1 MTDKASPPK
10 GWVVQVTTRRPDGS
24 SPSVYTYDAAIPDAF
39 DALEAVRKV
48 SGVDSHAT
56 LEAVAEL
63 PASTDLRPGEVRLR

>member
-1 MTDKASPPK
+1 VTDKASPK
-10 GWVVQVTTRRPDGS
+10 GWVVQVTTRSPAG
-24 SPSVYTYDAAIPDAF
+24 SPSVYTYDAAISDAF

-63 PASTDLRPGEVRLR
+63 PAGTDLRPGEVLLR

>member
-1 MTDKASPPK
+1 MTDKASPK
-10 GWVVQVTTRRPDGS
+10 GWVVQVTTRSPNGS

-48 SGVDSHAT
+48 SGVDLHAT

-63 PASTDLRPGEVRLR
+63 PAGIDLRPGEVLLR